1 MAPSVCDTSIHSAE
15 AKGDLKLLAC
25 INLDPLLHS
34 APSTIPKDNGHKDDD
49 ITTTTDHAQTEKVDA
64 PATLKP
70 PSIKRAMR
78 LSGIPMP
85 SLPPIPILPTELEDF
100 QSNYSNISSTIHK
113 GVFSQQLDAYLASL
127 RQDYRRQLQDYESLK
142 AILKEDTY
150 FSATVVAELDA
161 QDEDPFTLD
170 SFENLM
176 RMHAAKGKDF
186 ILARVTT
193 QDPNDESKHYHSYY
207 SAHQINKVLFRTQPD
222 EGLLHRMKA
231 RNPLNN
237 MLVVGDVHYY
247 IIKAE
252 VVNAIKPLPVVRS
265 SSSSILSH
273 SSRMSRCSKLAAKAI
288 ASQSA
293 SARSS
298 PILGTDCSL
307 FSRGASPTPFDSES
321 PVSMV
326 PSVMA
331 QSVMMADQEELHQR
345 QKSNSPM
352 MPPLSSPCS
361 SIHINERMPDP
372 GISSRRS
379 SVSSTHSA
387 SGFQPGRP
395 SRLRQAI
402 QPEEI
407 QDASPCLVVQPQE
420 LSSESENRQDQEFTS
435 SSPPTSSSLV
445 YLPTHSSPS
454 QSPLFQSVMVVS
466 GRHQRRRSNTVSSIS
481 SDKSVTSD
489 ISHVSHASQC
499 SSALTDSSVGSP
511 VLLSSS
517 PVSSSSSSSSSTTT
531 TSESQSV
538 YQFKYLASD
547 DDFLLRST
555 VRQLFKLNA
564 LEAWDA
570 ILFTISNNALRENQ
584 HDVIPTPN
592 PLPLLPSLSLQ
603 QLAGGGVGGEGGGE
617 EEVGTTSSLG
627 TPRELP
633 EIPTNAT
640 PGRPASELSH
650 SGDSAIELSE
660 HEGVGVGSELQ
671 VQTQT
676 SSSSSLAASVGSTSA
691 NALPAMS
698 SSAPATSGNNGLK
711 KFRRALSKIF
721 SIHS

>member
-1 MAPSVCDTSIHSAE
+1 
-15 AKGDLKLLAC
+15 
-25 INLDPLLHS
+25 
-34 APSTIPKDNGHKDDD
+34 
-49 ITTTTDHAQTEKVDA
+49 
-64 PATLKP
+64 
-70 PSIKRAMR
+70 MR

-113 GVFSQQLDAYLASL
+113 GIFSQQLDAYLASL

-142 AILKEDTY
+142 ATLKEDTY
-150 FSATVVAELDA
+150 FSATVVDELDA

-252 VVNAIKPLPVVRS
+252 AVNAIKPLPVVRS

-307 FSRGASPTPFDSES
+307 FSRGASPAPFDSES

-326 PSVMA
+326 PSVMT
-331 QSVMMADQEELHQR
+331 QSVMMADQEELR
-345 QKSNSPM
+345 QKQKPNSPT

-361 SIHINERMPDP
+361 PIHTNESMPAP

-407 QDASPCLVVQPQE
+407 QEASPCPVVLPQE
-420 LSSESENRQDQEFTS
+420 VSSESENHQDQEFTS
-435 SSPPTSSSLV
+435 SSPPTSSSV
-445 YLPTHSSPS
+445 AYLPTHTSPS
-454 QSPLFQSVMVVS
+454 QSPLFQSVVVVS
-466 GRHQRRRSNTVSSIS
+466 GRHERRRSNTVSSIS
-481 SDKSVTSD
+481 SDKSATSD
-489 ISHVSHASQC
+489 TSHVSHASQC
-499 SSALTDSSVGSP
+499 SSALTNSPVGSP

-517 PVSSSSSSSSSTTT
+517 VSSSSSSSSSSTTT

-584 HDVIPTPN
+584 HEVIPAPN
-592 PLPLLPSLSLQ
+592 PLPLLPSLPLQ
-603 QLAGGGVGGEGGGE
+603 QMAGGGGDGGGGGAGGSVGGEGGGE

-627 TPRELP
+627 TTRELP
-633 EIPTNAT
+633 EIPTDVT

-660 HEGVGVGSELQ
+660 HEGVGVRSELQ
-671 VQTQT
+671 AQAQT
-676 SSSSSLAASVGSTSA
+676 SSSSSLLAASVGSTSA
-691 NALPAMS
+691 NVL
-698 SSAPATSGNNGLK
+698 PATSSNAPAAIGNNGVK

-721 SIHS
+721 SIRS